1 MLHVLW
7 ECGVAQDVWADSKV
21 CLQKCTTNKG
31 DILQLVEEL
40 MNQLHVEDLELFFV
54 QCWVLWNQRNSVM
67 HGGNI

>member
-1 MLHVLW
+1 M
-7 ECGVAQDVWADSKV
+7 
-21 CLQKCTTNKG
+21 QKCTTNKG